1 MSIHLLSAGQTR
13 ERSPNLL
20 DVKTKYIKTI
30 IFRFN
35 FYGTAVFIY
44 VYINKSDNHHI
55 VSTPALH
62 FAFSLCQSWQDF
74 FIQSTFTNKCIQ

>member
-20 DVKTKYIKTI
+20 DFKTKYKTI
-30 IFRFN
+30 ILRFN
-35 FYGTAVFIY
+35 VYGTAVLIY

-55 VSTPALH
+55 VFTPALH
-62 FAFSLCQSWQDF
+62 FTFSLCQSWQDF